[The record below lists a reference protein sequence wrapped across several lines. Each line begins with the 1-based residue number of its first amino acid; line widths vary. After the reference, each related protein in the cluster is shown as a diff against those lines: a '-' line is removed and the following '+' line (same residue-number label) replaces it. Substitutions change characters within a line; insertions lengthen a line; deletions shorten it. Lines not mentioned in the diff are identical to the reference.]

1 MMVEGGEHQQ
11 QSKYLDL
18 KSNLYCIEC
27 TDKST
32 RKKYIPPSIQ
42 TQEDGM
48 QSLWKGGDIILLYCD
63 TLYFFPLSSS
73 FTTRQGI
80 WFKSFC
86 WQLLS
91 HFRTFS
97 NGTSFRLEGNHCVFH
112 SLLFAFFDSHFA
124 LLFSFALRSAIPH
137 PLFSTFLVDARLL
150 PSRLSND

>member
-91 HFRTFS
+91 LILELFRM
-97 NGTSFRLEGNHCVFH
+97 
-112 SLLFAFFDSHFA
+112 A
-124 LLFSFALRSAIPH
+124 LLFVWRAIIASFILYFLRS
-137 PLFSTFLVDARLL
+137 STPTLLYYSAL
-150 PSRLSND
+150 PSGLPFPIPFSVLF